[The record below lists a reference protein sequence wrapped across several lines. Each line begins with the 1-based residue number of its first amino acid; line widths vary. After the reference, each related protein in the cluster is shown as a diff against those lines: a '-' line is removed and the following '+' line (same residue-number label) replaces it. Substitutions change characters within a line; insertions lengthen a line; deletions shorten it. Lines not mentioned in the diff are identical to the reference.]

1 VKKPRII
8 VRALVV
14 EDGRLLVNR
23 HEDRLALFGGRVEK
37 GERAREALAR
47 ELDEELGMQAEIGPL
62 AFIIENVYQGKHE
75 LGLYYKVK
83 RHSSFAGRG
92 ANFRPAWLPLAEV
105 AGSRLLPASLERE
118 LAERGIPDHA
128 VEVL

>member
-1 VKKPRII
+1 VKKPRLI

-23 HEDRLALFGGRVEK
+23 HEDRLALFGGRVER
-37 GERAREALAR
+37 GERARAALVR

-62 AFIIENVYQGKHE
+62 AFVLENIYEDRHE
-75 LGLYYKVK
+75 LGLYYQVK
-83 RHSSFAGRG
+83 RLSSLAGRG

-105 AGSRLLPASLERE
+105 AGSRLLPAALRRE
-118 LAERGIPDHA
+118 LSERGIPEHPI
-128 VEVL
+128 EVL